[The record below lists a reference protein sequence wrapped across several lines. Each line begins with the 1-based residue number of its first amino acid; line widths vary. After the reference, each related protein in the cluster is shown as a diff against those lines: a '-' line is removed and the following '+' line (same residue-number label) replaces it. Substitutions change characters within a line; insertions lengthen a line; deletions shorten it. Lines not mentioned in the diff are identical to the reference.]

1 MAQPHPRPD
10 TSHAAAVLTTDLR
23 LTVMAAATV
32 AVAALLV
39 AAVLAHRVRAADEGT
54 DRTKR
59 IAAAVREGART
70 HLTRHLRTLA
80 LLVAIGCALLLLL
93 PAADGNQR
101 AGRSVSFLLG
111 AGLAALSGHLG
122 TRLAVL
128 GGARVAAASRAAV
141 LGEPRRPGPV
151 TTGTAPGA
159 AVLRRTARLAFR
171 TGGAVGV
178 LTAGLA
184 LLGVCGTVLV
194 HAADAPEVLT
204 GFGLGAALVAVFLRL
219 GGGLFARAADPG
231 AGLVTAGGR
240 DVAKDDPRHAAALA
254 DLVGNGVGDGA
265 GTAADLF
272 AAHAVSLVVT
282 LLLGRAALGDVGLAF
297 PLLVSAI
304 GVVATAIGI
313 FAVGPRRT
321 DPSGT
326 AAIGRGFPVA
336 AATALALV
344 GVAAFLGLPSS
355 FAALAGVTDPAVRAA
370 AGDPRVL
377 VCTAVAVGIA
387 AAALARRFAGA
398 ARRPGPGT
406 GGPAAVVGTG
416 AGLRAAAGTAL
427 LVGLTA
433 AGAFLLGGASTALAL
448 FAVALAGSGLL
459 TTVGVLV
466 AVNALGPVTDTARG
480 VLGISAEEHGAGS
493 RALAGPGALGDAAGA
508 VARMVTVAASALA
521 ATALLGA
528 SRSAAGAPHLAADPA
543 RPAHLLGLLAGAA
556 VVCLFAGA
564 AIGAA
569 TRSADAVVR
578 EARRQLRERPGITE
592 RTERPGYGRVVDLCT
607 RDALRESSAP
617 GLLAV
622 LAPVA
627 VGFALGPGPLG
638 AFLAGAIATGV
649 LLAAFLAHCGDGV
662 PDGPGDRCGAGP
674 GAAGGP
680 FRDTVGPAVD
690 PLLTA
695 MGTAALLIVPAV
707 HALGPGPGADP
718 LVRALI
724 AVTACTVLVLVAVRA
739 AVARR
744 DHGPHGAAEV
754 DGARREPQHAGGPD
768 PLG

>member
-39 AAVLAHRVRAADEGT
+39 AAVLAHRIRAADEGT
-54 DRTKR
+54 DRTKW

-128 GGARVAAASRAAV
+128 GGARVAVASRAAV
-141 LGEPRRPGPV
+141 LGEPRRPGPL

-184 LLGVCGTVLV
+184 LLGACGTVLV

-219 GGGLFARAADPG
+219 GGGLFAHAADPG

-254 DLVGNGVGDGA
+254 DLVGNGVGHGA

-272 AAHAVSLVVT
+272 ASHAVSLVVT
-282 LLLGRAALGDVGLAF
+282 LLLGRAALGDVGLAV

-304 GVVATAIGI
+304 GVVATTIGI
-313 FAVGPRRT
+313 LAAGPRRT

-377 VCTAVAVGIA
+377 VCTAVALGIA
-387 AAALARRFAGA
+387 AAALTRRFAGV
-398 ARRPGPGT
+398 ARRPGPGP

-416 AGLRAAAGTAL
+416 AALRAAAGTAL

-480 VLGISAEEHGAGS
+480 VLGISAEAHGAGS
-493 RALAGPGALGDAAGA
+493 RVLAGPGVLGDAAGA
-508 VARMVTVAASALA
+508 VARMVAVAASALA

-528 SRSAAGAPHLAADPA
+528 SRGAAGPPHLAAD
-543 RPAHLLGLLAGAA
+543 PAHLLGLLAGAA

-607 RDALRESSAP
+607 RDALRESPAP

-649 LLAAFLAHCGDGV
+649 LLAAFLAHAGEGV
-662 PDGPGDRCGAGP
+662 PNGPGDRCGTGP

-695 MGTAALLIVPAV
+695 MGTAALLIVPV
-707 HALGPGPGADP
+707 VQALGPGPGADP
-718 LVRALI
+718 LVRALV

-754 DGARREPQHAGGPD
+754 DGAHREPQHAGGPD